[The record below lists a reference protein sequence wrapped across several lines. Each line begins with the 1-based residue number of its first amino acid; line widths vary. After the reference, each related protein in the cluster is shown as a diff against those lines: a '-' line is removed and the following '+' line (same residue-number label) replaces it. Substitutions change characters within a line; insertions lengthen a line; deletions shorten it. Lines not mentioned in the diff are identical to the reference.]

1 VIKPLPGL
9 ILSGANCMRR
19 SSLLLGAISLTVFMV
34 AGMAVIAIAAKNN
47 SLDTESRLFVSTAIP
62 AIFTEWNEKELVER
76 ASTELKT
83 AVNDRELKRLF
94 GGMARKFGRLQNWEQ
109 VDGGAFISMSS
120 DREIVITGEYVA
132 RTRFDAG
139 EANILLSLVKDSGN
153 WRILSFRLDSE
164 IF

>member
-1 VIKPLPGL
+1 
-9 ILSGANCMRR
+9 MRR
-19 SSLLLGAISLTVFMV
+19 SSLLLGAISLILFMV

-62 AIFTEWNEKELVER
+62 AIFTDWNEKELVER
-76 ASTELKT
+76 ASSELKT

-94 GGMARKFGRLQNWEQ
+94 GGMARKFGKLQNCQ
-109 VDGGAFISMSS
+109 VDGGASISMRS
-120 DREIVITGEYVA
+120 DREIVVTGEYVA
-132 RTRFDAG
+132 KTKFDAG
-139 EANILLSLVKDSGN
+139 EANIILSLVKDSGH